1 MKKTLL
7 LLAALALLFA
17 LAACGGGEPAE
28 PAEPGELATLA
39 DALSVESDLTQ
50 LSMDPEHFVYV
61 FEYNGTPTRVVA
73 NMTEE
78 LYEAASAVFMDEDS
92 DQKLIEVLGSLPL
105 ESVEDLTLNI
115 PDQAELDQLIG
126 KTGQELLDDGF
137 SIWGYYS
144 DDDEITFNLEKGDYA
159 YLATFNE
166 DTPIKETSSYEDNM
180 SFRTLKSL
188 VYDGIGS
195 GATDIFNQ

>member
-1 MKKTLL
+1 MKKALL
-7 LLAALALLFA
+7 LLAALMLLFA
-17 LAACGGGEPAE
+17 LAACGGTEPAE

-39 DALSVESDLTQ
+39 DALSVESDLSQ
-50 LSMDPEHFVYV
+50 LSMGPEHFVYV
-61 FEYNGTPTRVVA
+61 FDYNGTPTRVVA

-78 LYEAASAVFMDEDS
+78 LYEAASDVFMNDDS
-92 DQKLIEVLGSLPL
+92 DEKLLEIVGSLPL

-115 PDQAELDQLIG
+115 PDQAELDKLIG
-126 KTGQELLDDGF
+126 KTGQELLDEGYE
-137 SIWGYYS
+137 IWGYYS
-144 DDDEITFNLEKGDYA
+144 DGEELYFNLEKGDYA

-166 DTPIKETSSYEDNM
+166 DTPIKETSSYQDNM

-188 VYDGIGS
+188 VYEGIGS